1 MGSILSSQ
9 CQELITPAATETA
22 SNNLQNQNF
31 YCFSCKTVWDCF
43 NLKTSSPEN
52 PHCSK
57 TNKPLVWIVYALC
70 PYMLLMSITKCC
82 DFISFT
88 IEILCTHHSLSIPDE
103 AIINGCEDFYL
114 CKLHWHSAGI
124 LFCFLYFILIFF
136 LSKDWQSFPQFPF
149 SLMSSEQQEK
159 SRGTEDR
166 HIHGTMISVQ
176 ILRELELPIYQ
187 YEQCFNLLLCQ
198 RRFPVVS
205 LYQRNYC
212 RGTSGS
218 RCYVQNKLVGF

>member
-1 MGSILSSQ
+1 MNQILYFLFKQKIRHSHHRGRAGIVSMIISNWDHQMGSILSSQ

-70 PYMLLMSITKCC
+70 PYMLLTSITKCC

-88 IEILCTHHSLSIPDE
+88 IEIPCTHHSLSIPDE
-103 AIINGCEDFYL
+103 AIINGCEDFY
-114 CKLHWHSAGI
+114 
-124 LFCFLYFILIFF
+124 
-136 LSKDWQSFPQFPF
+136 
-149 SLMSSEQQEK
+149 
-159 SRGTEDR
+159 
-166 HIHGTMISVQ
+166 
-176 ILRELELPIYQ
+176 
-187 YEQCFNLLLCQ
+187 
-198 RRFPVVS
+198 
-205 LYQRNYC
+205 
-212 RGTSGS
+212 
-218 RCYVQNKLVGF
+218 